1 MTASKRQLKF
11 SKLIQQEISAILQSQ
26 FYSEFNGKLVS
37 VTDVEMSPDLGLARI
52 YISVFPISFS
62 DDALNLINDKKS
74 KVRGELGRKIGK
86 QVRIVPELAFFLDA
100 TAENAQSIDKLLD
113 SLEIPEEGDSETE
126 EDWMSPA
133 L

>member
-126 EDWMSPA
+126 ED
-133 L
+133 

>member
-11 SKLIQQEISAILQSQ
+11 SKLIQKEISAILQSQ

-126 EDWMSPA
+126 ED
-133 L
+133 

>member
-113 SLEIPEEGDSETE
+113 SLEIPEEGDSKTE
-126 EDWMSPA
+126 ED
-133 L
+133 